1 MKVSIFTTYTN
12 PDKRNDPWKEALE
25 CYEDFADEIVV
36 KGQDWPYDF
45 SWDLIGKTFQS
56 GFDEARGD
64 WAIRM
69 DIDYFFHEKHIKT
82 LPKVLRKYDNF
93 PGIVFPQFQFF
104 TPNRFQ
110 VKTRLCIA
118 LNKKRFPNI
127 KLNGGGDLCLATLN
141 DELLPINRLPNVNI
155 PIYQYDSMFRT
166 KEIISEDRAR
176 FAKAWKN
183 YFNDFGNRG
192 GENPDKAFESW
203 FKDIEIKYKKHTN
216 RLNLEKHP
224 KYIQNKIENLS
235 DNQFGYSA
243 FGLKENTKRSLED
256 FLKGKKELHL
266 DKFKNNIN
274 LNRTV
279 FK

>member
-12 PDKRNDPWKEALE
+12 PEKRNDPWKEALE
-25 CYEDFADEIVV
+25 CYEDFADEIIV

-69 DIDYFFHEKHIKT
+69 DIDYFFHEKHKKT
-82 LPKVLRKYDNF
+82 LPIVLRKYDNF
-93 PGIVFPQFQFF
+93 PGIVFPQYQFF
-104 TPNRFQ
+104 TPDRFQ

-118 LNKKRFPNI
+118 LNKKKFPNI

-176 FAKAWKN
+176 FAKAWKK
-183 YFNDFGNRG
+183 YFNDYGNRG
-192 GENPDKAFESW
+192 DESPDKAFKSW
-203 FKDIEIKYKKHTN
+203 YKDIEIKYKKHTN
-216 RLNLEKHP
+216 TLNFEKHP
-224 KYIQNKIENLS
+224 KYIKNKIANLS
-235 DNQFGYSA
+235 ENQFGYSA
-243 FGLKENTKRSLED
+243 FGLKGNTSRTLED
-256 FLKGKKELHL
+256 FIKGKKELYL
-266 DKFKNNIN
+266 DSFKNNIN
-274 LNRTV
+274 LNRTI

>member
-104 TPNRFQ
+104 T
-110 VKTRLCIA
+110 
-118 LNKKRFPNI
+118 
-127 KLNGGGDLCLATLN
+127 
-141 DELLPINRLPNVNI
+141 
-155 PIYQYDSMFRT
+155 
-166 KEIISEDRAR
+166 DR
-176 FAKAWKN
+176 K
-183 YFNDFGNRG
+183 
-192 GENPDKAFESW
+192 S
-203 FKDIEIKYKKHTN
+203 
-216 RLNLEKHP
+216 
-224 KYIQNKIENLS
+224 
-235 DNQFGYSA
+235 
-243 FGLKENTKRSLED
+243 
-256 FLKGKKELHL
+256 
-266 DKFKNNIN
+266 
-274 LNRTV
+274 V
-279 FK
+279 V